1 MRKIMR
7 RKVKTK
13 TRLIILGVFL
23 ILIIMA
29 GGYAAF
35 NTQISLHVKGN
46 IKYNSK
52 IIQAWDTTSQTD
64 FHSDYYRENI
74 VSATFVNNNDIPE
87 SAVESWNVSE
97 DKGNVSEDK
106 ENGEVMAWVVPNS
119 EDSSKYDLYIG
130 TKGKVIAN
138 ENSAYV
144 FDGFSNMK
152 SITFN
157 DNFDTSNATDMHGMF
172 RRESNLTNL
181 DLLSSFDTSN
191 VTNMGGMF
199 SDNFALETVNLSSFD
214 TSDVTNMA
222 WMFSQCHNLTG
233 LDLSTFDTRNVTDMK
248 RMFSTNQNIEF
259 INFGNNFYT
268 NKVTD
273 MSLMFLN
280 CSKLKELDLSTFY
293 TSNVTNMQK
302 MFNNCEE
309 LTELDLSS
317 FDTRNVTDMTLM
329 FSGNDKLTIIYV
341 GQNFITDNAD
351 TTGMFNMFS
360 GNDKLT
366 IIYVGQNFIT
376 DNADTT
382 GMFNACGTSQ
392 VTQK

>member
-7 RKVKTK
+7 RKEKTK

-97 DKGNVSEDK
+97 DK

-157 DNFDTSNATDMHGMF
+157 DNFDTSNATDMHDMF

-181 DLLSSFDTSN
+181 DLSSFDTSN

-222 WMFSQCHNLTG
+222 WMFSQCNKLNN
-233 LDLSTFDTRNVTDMK
+233 LDLSTFNTSNVTNM
-248 RMFSTNQNIEF
+248 E
-259 INFGNNFYT
+259 Y
-268 NKVTD
+268 
-273 MSLMFLN
+273 MFLN
-280 CSKLKELDLSTFY
+280 CHMLTILDLSNFD
-293 TSNVTNMQK
+293 TSSVTNMNQVFTNCTALKYLNVSNFNTSKVTNMQK

-309 LTELDLSS
+309 LTSLDLSS
-317 FDTRNVTDMTLM
+317 FDTRNVTDMSLM
-329 FSGNDKLTIIYV
+329 FSGDNKLTVIYV
-341 GQNFITDNAD
+341 GQNWVTDKAN
-351 TTGMFNMFS
+351 TT
-360 GNDKLT
+360 L
-366 IIYVGQNFIT
+366 
-376 DNADTT
+376 
-382 GMFNACGTSQ
+382 MFNACGTSQ

>member
-7 RKVKTK
+7 RKEKTK

-97 DKGNVSEDK
+97 DK

-157 DNFDTSNATDMHGMF
+157 DNFDTSNATDMNGMF

-181 DLLSSFDTSN
+181 DLSSFDTSN

-214 TSDVTNMA
+214 TSNVTTMA
-222 WMFSQCHNLTG
+222 WMFSQCNKLNN
-233 LDLSTFDTRNVTDMK
+233 LDLSTFNTSNVTNM
-248 RMFSTNQNIEF
+248 E
-259 INFGNNFYT
+259 Y
-268 NKVTD
+268 
-273 MSLMFLN
+273 MFLN
-280 CSKLKELDLSTFY
+280 CHMLTILDLSNFD
-293 TSNVTNMQK
+293 TSSVTNMNQVFTNCTALKYLNVSNFNTSKVTNMQK
-302 MFNNCEE
+302 MFNNCNE
-309 LTELDLSS
+309 LTSLDLSS
-317 FDTRNVTDMTLM
+317 FDTRNVTDMSWM
-329 FSGNDKLTIIYV
+329 FSGDNKLTVIYV
-341 GQNFITDNAD
+341 GQNWVTDKAN
-351 TTGMFNMFS
+351 TT
-360 GNDKLT
+360 L
-366 IIYVGQNFIT
+366 
-376 DNADTT
+376 
-382 GMFNACGTSQ
+382 MFNACGTNQ

>member
-97 DKGNVSEDK
+97 DK

-157 DNFDTSNATDMHGMF
+157 DNFDTSNATNMHGMF

-181 DLLSSFDTSN
+181 DLSSFDTSN

-214 TSDVTNMA
+214 TSNVTTMA
-222 WMFSQCHNLTG
+222 WMFSQCNKLNN
-233 LDLSTFDTRNVTDMK
+233 LDLSTFN
-248 RMFSTNQNIEF
+248 
-259 INFGNNFYT
+259 
-268 NKVTD
+268 
-273 MSLMFLN
+273 
-280 CSKLKELDLSTFY
+280 
-293 TSNVTNMQK
+293 TSNVTNMEYMFLNCHMLTILDLSNFDTSSVTNMNQVFTNCTALK
-302 MFNNCEE
+302 YLNVSNFNTSKVTNMHGMFNNCNE
-309 LTELDLSS
+309 LTSLDLSS
-317 FDTRNVTDMTLM
+317 FDTRNVTDMSWM
-329 FSGNDKLTIIYV
+329 FSGNNKLTVIYV
-341 GQNFITDNAD
+341 GQNWITDGAD
-351 TTGMFNMFS
+351 VTGLFNE
-360 GNDKLT
+360 
-366 IIYVGQNFIT
+366 
-376 DNADTT
+376 
-382 GMFNACGTSQ
+382 CGTNQ

>member
-7 RKVKTK
+7 RKEKTK
-13 TRLIILGVFL
+13 TRLIILVVFL

-74 VSATFVNNNDIPE
+74 VSATFVDNNDIPE
-87 SAVESWNVSE
+87 NAVESW
-97 DKGNVSEDK
+97 NVSEDK
-106 ENGEVMAWVVPNS
+106 ENGEVMAWVVPNA
-119 EDSSKYDLYIG
+119 EDTSKYDLYIG

-157 DNFDTSNATDMHGMF
+157 DNFDTSKATDMHGMF

-181 DLLSSFDTSN
+181 DLSSFDTSN
-191 VTNMGGMF
+191 VTNMSGMF

-309 LTELDLSS
+309 LTSLDLSS
-317 FDTRNVTDMTLM
+317 FDTRNVTDMSLM
-329 FSGNDKLTIIYV
+329 FSGDNKLTVIYV
-341 GQNFITDNAD
+341 GQNWVTDKAN
-351 TTGMFNMFS
+351 TT
-360 GNDKLT
+360 L
-366 IIYVGQNFIT
+366 
-376 DNADTT
+376 
-382 GMFNACGTSQ
+382 MFNACGTSQ

>member
-1 MRKIMR
+1 MRKIR
-7 RKVKTK
+7 RKKENNK
-13 TRLIILGVFL
+13 RKIIILGVFL
-23 ILIIMA
+23 CLVIMA
-29 GGYAAF
+29 SGYAAF
-35 NTQISLHVKGN
+35 STNINLKVKGN
-46 IKYNSK
+46 IKYNSRV
-52 IIQAWDTTSQTD
+52 IQAWDTTSQTD

-87 SAVESWNVSE
+87 SAVESW
-97 DKGNVSEDK
+97 NVSEDK

-181 DLLSSFDTSN
+181 DLSSFDTSN

-214 TSDVTNMA
+214 TSNVTTMA
-222 WMFSQCHNLTG
+222 WMFSQCNKLNN
-233 LDLSTFDTRNVTDMK
+233 LDLSTFNTSNVTDMK
-248 RMFSTNQNIEF
+248 WMFTSNYNLEF

-273 MSLMFLN
+273 MSGMFVN

-309 LTELDLSS
+309 LTSLDLSS
-317 FDTRNVTDMTLM
+317 FDTRNVTDMSLM
-329 FSGNDKLTIIYV
+329 FSGDNKLTVIYV
-341 GQNFITDNAD
+341 GQNWVTDKAN
-351 TTGMFNMFS
+351 TT
-360 GNDKLT
+360 L
-366 IIYVGQNFIT
+366 
-376 DNADTT
+376 
-382 GMFNACGTSQ
+382 MFNACGTSQ